1 MKSKVLTLVALLMVL
16 LPNTLKASRSFA
28 MYIRT
33 PKNCMGNTH
42 RTPAAPIRATQDGHN
57 ISFATSCVGETIEV
71 FDGDTLLY
79 ITIIREDGSVD
90 IPENITGEVE
100 LRLIIGERTY
110 SAEIE
115 L

>member
-16 LPNTLKASRSFA
+16 LPNTLKASQSFA

-42 RTPAAPIRATQDGHN
+42 RTPAAPIRATQDGHS
-57 ISFATSCVGETIEV
+57 IAFTTSFAGETIEI

-79 ITIIREDGSVD
+79 IAIIGEDGSVE
-90 IPENITGEVE
+90 IPENIIGEVE
-100 LRLIIGERTY
+100 LRLIVGERTY
-110 SAEIE
+110 SAEID